1 MGERLRVYGR
11 CYHDPAVKITS
22 VDVFLL
28 EFPVKAVFVLAGGVA
43 ASPGSRTPRVL
54 VKVSTDDGVNGW
66 GEATPTPRWTY
77 ETTETIV
84 TTLRRYLVPAVIG
97 LEAWDIAGVHHAME
111 RAIAPGLTMGSPLA
125 KSAIDV
131 AVHDALARRHG
142 VPLYELLGRRRRTEF
157 DLTWMITTT
166 APHEADRLAGQGLD
180 AGYACFEC
188 KVGMHGE
195 SGDLELVGRTRETI
209 GERTLQ
215 VDANRG
221 YRLDAAIRQSRRFE
235 GLGVTLFEQPL
246 DGLNLSGYRRLVG
259 ATATPIG
266 IDETLRSLGDLLEY
280 VRHDA
285 IGVAVA
291 KVQRNGGFWYSRQ
304 LCEIAQAAGL
314 GLSLSGL
321 TETDLGLAAGMHLA
335 AAFDINPL
343 QLNGPQY
350 IDTTFLRERVWKGG
364 GRVTLPAGPGLGVE
378 VDEDYVRKHAVAL
391 ALE

>member
-1 MGERLRVYGR
+1 M
-11 CYHDPAVKITS
+11 KIAS
-22 VDVFLL
+22 VDVFVL

-43 ASPGSRTPRVL
+43 AAPGAKSPRVL
-54 VKVSTDDGVNGW
+54 VKVVTDDGGAGW

-84 TTLRRYLVPAVIG
+84 TTLRRYLAPAVIG
-97 LEAWDIAGVHHAME
+97 LEAWDLAGLHHAME

-131 AVHDALARRHG
+131 AVHDAVARRQG
-142 VPLYELLGRRRRTEF
+142 VPLHELLGRRRRTEF
-157 DLTWMITTT
+157 DLTWMVTTVS
-166 APHEADRLAGQGLD
+166 PRDADRLAREGLD
-180 AGYACFEC
+180 AGYDSFEC

-195 SGDLELVGRTRETI
+195 AGDLELVTRTREII
-209 GERTLQ
+209 GQRTLQ

-221 YRLDAAIRQSRRFE
+221 YRLDAAIRQARCFE
-235 GLGVTLFEQPL
+235 ELGVTLFEQPL
-246 DGLNLSGYRRLVG
+246 DGLNLSGYRRLVA

-266 IDETLRSLGDLLEY
+266 IDETLRSLADLLEY

-304 LCEIAQAAGL
+304 LCEMAQAAGL

-321 TETDLGLAAGMHLA
+321 TETDLGLAAGLHLA

-364 GRVTLPAGPGLGVE
+364 GRVALPAGPGLGVE
-378 VDEDYVRKHAVAL
+378 VDEDYVRAHAVAL
-391 ALE
+391 TLD